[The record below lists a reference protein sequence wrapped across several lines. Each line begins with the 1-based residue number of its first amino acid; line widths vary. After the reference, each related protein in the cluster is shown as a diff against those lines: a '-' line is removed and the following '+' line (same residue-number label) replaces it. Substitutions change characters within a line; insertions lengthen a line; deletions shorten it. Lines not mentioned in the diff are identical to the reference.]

1 MESLAAIK
9 EKGKY
14 IVVDIIGASHF
25 VRRLAEMGLVVN
37 SNLTVISVSQ
47 NESGLVVFLKG
58 QRLAISDSLASS
70 ILVKGID
77 ELGDLQVEP
86 LAQLETGKSAVVSKI
101 IGERPVRRRLMD
113 MGLTKNTVIKILRV
127 APLGDPIELVLRGYK
142 LSIRKQEAEY
152 IMVREVLE

>member
-14 IVVDIIGASHF
+14 IVVDIIGEPHF

-37 SNLTVISVSQ
+37 SNLTVISILQ

-58 QRLAISDSLASS
+58 QRLAISGSLASN
-70 ILVKGID
+70 ILVKEID
-77 ELGDLQVEP
+77 ELDDLQIEP
-86 LAQLETGKSAVVSKI
+86 LAQLEIGKSAVVSKI